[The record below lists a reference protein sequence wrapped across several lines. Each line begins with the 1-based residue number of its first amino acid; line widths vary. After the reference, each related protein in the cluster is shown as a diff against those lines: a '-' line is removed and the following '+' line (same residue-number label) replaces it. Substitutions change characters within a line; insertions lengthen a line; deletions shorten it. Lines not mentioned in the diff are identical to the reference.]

1 MASTLTFDVSQHGEF
16 LATRSS
22 ARMIRDSLEA
32 KATALDPSDSVVIDF
47 TGVEAMTISF
57 ADEFLGKFYTT
68 LAAGDIPAQVVLL
81 RGLNEDTR
89 ETVTVCLQRREL
101 VATAAAGN
109 GNIQLVAAPE
119 FLVDTYHHAAT
130 LGTFRASDL
139 SDRLGITPQNA
150 NNRLRRLTA
159 AGALRRERVTMSE
172 RGGKEFVYTVA
183 GEDGLDPAAA
193 RTRSR

>member
-1 MASTLTFDVSQHGEF
+1 MASTLTFDVSRHGKF

-22 ARMIRDSLEA
+22 ARTIRESLEA
-32 KATALDPSDSVVIDF
+32 KATALDPSDTVVVDF

-57 ADEFLGKFYTT
+57 ADEFLGKFYTA

-81 RGLNEDTR
+81 RGLNDDTR

-101 VATAAAGN
+101 VAAADGN
-109 GNIQLVAAPE
+109 GTVQLVAAPE
-119 FLVDTYHHAAT
+119 FLVDTYHHAAA

-159 AGALRRERVTMSE
+159 AGALRRERVNMSE
-172 RGGKEFVYTVA
+172 RGGKEFVYTIPGA
-183 GEDGLDPAAA
+183 GE
-193 RTRSR
+193 TRPDER

>member
-1 MASTLTFDVSQHGEF
+1 MASTLTFDVSRHGTF

-22 ARMIRDSLEA
+22 ARTIREILEA
-32 KATALDPSDSVVIDF
+32 KATALDPSDTVVVDF

-57 ADEFLGKFYTT
+57 ADEFLGKFYTA

-81 RGLNEDTR
+81 RGLNDDTR

-101 VATAAAGN
+101 VAAADGN
-109 GNIQLVAAPE
+109 GTVQLVAAPE
-119 FLVDTYHHAAT
+119 FLVDTYHHAAA

-159 AGALRRERVTMSE
+159 AGALRRERVNMSE
-172 RGGKEFVYTVA
+172 RGGKEFVYTVPGA
-183 GEDGLDPAAA
+183 GE
-193 RTRSR
+193 TRPNER